1 MYIFNKV
8 IAAVLCNHVP
18 HETMITKISVGSDHL
33 SNKEF
38 KTKLLTTN
46 DEKNSND
53 SKNCKAYWYWS
64 LLTQL
69 LKYRKIP
76 LISPLCHENKFATDF
91 KKKAEPFNCHFAIKH
106 SLISSSIKLPQHIQ
120 YSVYNRVVMTG
131 SPSGTKILAK

>member
-1 MYIFNKV
+1 M
-8 IAAVLCNHVP
+8 
-18 HETMITKISVGSDHL
+18 MTKISVGSDHL
-33 SNKEF
+33 FNKEF

-69 LKYRKIP
+69 LKYQKIP

-91 KKKAEPFNCHFAIKH
+91 KKQQYQTPIAYSIF
-106 SLISSSIKLPQHIQ
+106 SLQSSGYDWIILRHQNSHEISFFSPKKKLLLL
-120 YSVYNRVVMTG
+120 S
-131 SPSGTKILAK
+131 